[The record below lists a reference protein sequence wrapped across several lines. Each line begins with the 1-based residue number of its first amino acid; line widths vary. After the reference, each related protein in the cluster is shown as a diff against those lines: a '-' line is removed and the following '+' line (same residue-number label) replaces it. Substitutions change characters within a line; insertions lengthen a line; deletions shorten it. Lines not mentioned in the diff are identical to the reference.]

1 MKKLLSLIL
10 AALLALPFGF
20 AAGAADT
27 GAQTGTLKF
36 IAYNVSGIPLVGN
49 FQGTVYT
56 STKERAQLIGK
67 LLNGGLTPETIR
79 ELFENADDSL
89 IRLILDGAD
98 ETLLAK
104 LLKGGTIEEL
114 IENIRQGL
122 ADPTLIL
129 QLIRNADKELLDK
142 LFESAGLTPVWDILN
157 ETDADLIGTEE
168 DFNGADALAAEMVNY
183 PYRTYT
189 SGGLAQGQGL
199 NLYSRYKIY
208 NVERVRWRKE
218 YGTISGS
225 MDALSNKG
233 FVYALVELAEGVYF
247 NVINVHMD
255 AGYDLLSV
263 QARADNFRQLA
274 EYINTKLDD
283 GRALIIQ
290 GDFNFKFKRELEDD
304 LYNNLLVPTG
314 MKDVWAEL
322 SNNGL
327 YDTSDPAFDKNAP
340 GDDLDR
346 IIYRSG
352 DYMQITPVSKT
363 VPPLTGENGER
374 YTDHNPMLTEFEY
387 VITGSEPTPKNLAE
401 PAPMDAMTLVIREII
416 WTFIRLIQAVAG
428 LIELPYLAAQGV
440 DMLVHGKMP

>member
-1 MKKLLSLIL
+1 MKKILSVIL
-10 AALLALPFGF
+10 SALLALPFGF
-20 AAGAADT
+20 GASAADA
-27 GAQTGTLKF
+27 GEKTGTLKF

-56 STKERAQLIGK
+56 TTKERARLIGK
-67 LLNGGLTPETIR
+67 LLNGGLTPDTIR

-89 IRLILDGAD
+89 IRGILEDAD

-104 LLKGGTIEEL
+104 LLTGGTIEEL
-114 IENIRQGL
+114 IGNIRQGL
-122 ADPTLIL
+122 ADPTLLL
-129 QLIRNADKELLDK
+129 QLIRNADKALLDK
-142 LFESAGLTPVWDILN
+142 LFESAGLTPVWDLLN

-199 NLYSRYKIY
+199 NLYSRYRIY
-208 NVERVRWRKE
+208 NVERVRWRTE
-218 YGTISGS
+218 YGALSGS

-233 FVYALVELAEGVYF
+233 FVYALVELAEGVYL

-255 AGYDLLSV
+255 AGYDPLSI

-274 EYINTKLDD
+274 EYINGNLND
-283 GRALIIQ
+283 GRALIVQ
-290 GDFNFKFKRELEDD
+290 GDFNFKFKRRLDDD
-304 LYNNLLVPTG
+304 LYGNLLKPTG

-322 SNNGL
+322 NGGV
-327 YDTSDPAFDKNAP
+327 YDADSPDFNAGAE

-346 IIYRSG
+346 VIYRSG
-352 DYMQITPVSKT
+352 EYMLLTPVAKT

-387 VITGSEPTPKNLAE
+387 TLTGSEPTPE
-401 PAPMDAMTLVIREII
+401 TLVEPTAENPVILTLKEIM
-416 WTFIRLIQAVAG
+416 WTFLRIFQAVLG
-428 LIELPYLAAQGV
+428 LFELPYLAYQGV
-440 DMLVHGKMP
+440 DMLINGKMP